1 MAFLP
6 FHSLPAPHFP
16 HSSALYSSS
25 THTITEKA
33 SFVARDRRRLQRSRH
48 RIVSLYRSNR
58 VESSVLTFFLI
69 FYDRCS
75 RGEREENYLRSGRLR
90 RVVIIDE
97 TKCTYECINALPG
110 RLKIQHT
117 CEGEKFRE
125 MMTSNRSNNRRRRWN
140 PIAQYQPSFT
150 HISTSACSFFND
162 PRYHNANFLRSF
174 VDMLDFTSFAI
185 KWKFSTKLNL

>member
-33 SFVARDRRRLQRSRH
+33 SFVARDRRLVAKIQT
-48 RIVSLYRSNR
+48 SNR
-58 VESSVLTFFLI
+58 FPLSFESSVLTFFLI
-69 FYDRCS
+69 FHDRCS

>member
-1 MAFLP
+1 MAFLLFIRFP
-6 FHSLPAPHFP
+6 LLTFRILLPSILPLHTRLQKKLV
-16 HSSALYSSS
+16 SSHA
-25 THTITEKA
+25 I
-33 SFVARDRRRLQRSRH
+33 VDWLQRSRH

-69 FYDRCS
+69 FHDRCS

-185 KWKFSTKLNL
+185 KWKFSTKFNL